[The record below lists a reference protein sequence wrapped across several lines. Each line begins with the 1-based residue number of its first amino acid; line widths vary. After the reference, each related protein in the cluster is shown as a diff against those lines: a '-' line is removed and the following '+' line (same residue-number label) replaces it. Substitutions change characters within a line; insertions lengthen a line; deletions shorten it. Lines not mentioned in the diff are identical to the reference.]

1 MLAEL
6 RIRNYAL
13 IERLSFALGP
23 GLNVLTGETGAGKS
37 IVVGALSVLLGERAT
52 SDVVRS
58 GEERASIEGVF
69 EVDGRADVL
78 RILDERGIEAE
89 EGGLLVLRREVA
101 REGRNRAWVNGSP
114 TTAGVLG
121 ELGRALVDLH
131 GQHEHQT
138 LLRRDEQ
145 REILDAFGGH
155 AALLEGVADAH
166 RQVVSS
172 RERLAALE
180 ARRREAEARVDLLRF
195 QAGEIEGAALHAG
208 EEEEIADE
216 ERRLAHAEELQ
227 SLAGTLAEGIGGSE
241 RSLAASLAGLR
252 RTLDALVRID
262 PSEAGALELHDTAYY
277 ALRELGDRME
287 RYAAGIEHDPRRL
300 EELRR
305 RGDLLY
311 RLRAKYG
318 TSLEDVIEAG
328 RRARAELDLLDGA
341 GWEIGELT
349 AALGVAEDALRDA
362 GAALGS
368 ARREAAR
375 RLVEEVRSVLPG
387 LGMRD
392 GVFEVAL
399 LPRAEVGS
407 TGGEEVEFRIALNR
421 GFEPRPLATVASG
434 GELSRIML
442 ALKTV
447 LARVDAVPTLIF
459 DEVDAGIGGRVALQV
474 GETLRRV
481 AGDHQVL
488 AITHLPQI
496 ASRAHVHLSV
506 TKEERDG
513 RSATAVHALEPGE
526 RVREIARML
535 GGDPESAVSLDHA
548 RELLER
554 GGAAPPAG

>member
-180 ARRREAEARVDLLRF
+180 AKRREAEARVDLLRF